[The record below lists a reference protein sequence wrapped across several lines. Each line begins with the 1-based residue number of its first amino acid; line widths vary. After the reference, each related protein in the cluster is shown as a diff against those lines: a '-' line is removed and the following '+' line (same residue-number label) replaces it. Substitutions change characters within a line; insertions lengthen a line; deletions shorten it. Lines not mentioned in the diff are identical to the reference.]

1 MTGNP
6 SPFGALLTEGQRR
19 LVGAALATL
28 AFALLGAL
36 VVGGF
41 YLLGRVVST
50 FAGVL
55 WPLAVAGITALILRP
70 LVETLERRFGG
81 RRLAAVLV
89 VAGLLILGFTGFL
102 LLIVPPAVDQILAFI
117 AFVPE
122 LWRDANEFIRAKY
135 PEWSVIIQRRLENPQ
150 LKALVDQAAVE
161 LQGLFRHAV
170 PSLKAAGTGV
180 LGALS
185 FVTHLAV
192 VPIYLFFFLLS
203 RGQPVDRLGEQLT
216 FLRPGLREDLLF
228 LVREFVGIIV
238 SFFRG
243 QLLIG
248 VIMGLL
254 YAIGF
259 TLVGLKF
266 GALLGMVLG
275 LLNIIPYLGTILG
288 FAITIPLAFFQ
299 PEGGWRL
306 VLLVLG
312 VKVVVQNIEGWV
324 LTPKIMSERTGL
336 HPVMVIVA
344 IFFWGTAFEG
354 LLGMILAIP
363 LTAFFVTVWR
373 LAKHKYLPG
382 DSAPAIR
389 RTA

>member
-1 MTGNP
+1 MSGIP
-6 SPFGALLTEGQRR
+6 SPLGALLSEGQRR

-41 YLLGRVVST
+41 YLLGRLVST
-50 FAGVL
+50 FSGVL

-70 LVETLERRFGG
+70 LVEALEHRFGG

-89 VAGLLILGFTGFL
+89 VAGLLILAFTGFL

-122 LWRDANEFIRAKY
+122 LWRDASEFLRAKY
-135 PEWSVIIQRRLENPQ
+135 PEWSVVIQHRLENPQ
-150 LKALVDQAAVE
+150 IKALVDQAASE
-161 LQGLFRHAV
+161 LQGLFRHAI

-185 FVTHLAV
+185 FATHLAV

-203 RGQPVDRLGEQLT
+203 RGQPIDRLGEQLT
-216 FLRPGLREDLLF
+216 FLRPELRNDLLF

-254 YAIGF
+254 YAVGF

-266 GALLGMVLG
+266 GALIGMILG

-288 FAITIPLAFFQ
+288 FAITVPLAFFQ

-306 VLLVLG
+306 VLFVLG
-312 VKVVVQNIEGWV
+312 VKVVVQNIEGWI

-354 LLGMILAIP
+354 LLGMVLAIP

-373 LAKHKYLPG
+373 LAKHKYLPVE
-382 DSAPAIR
+382 SAAR
-389 RTA
+389 GRST